1 MFPRFRFLTALYYDD
16 QRVAATDHQTN
27 LANYP
32 HQPPVV
38 RRRFQDFAFLRDHL
52 VKAFPASVVPPIPD
66 KHRMGMSLPI
76 SLLISVLQPTYQPV
90 SALVKLLTGRIH
102 QGRPILARIR

>member
-1 MFPRFRFLTALYYDD
+1 MLSPSRTTVQASKVELNL
-16 QRVAATDHQTN
+16 QTN

-32 HQPPVV
+32 TQPIVV

-66 KHRMGMSLPI
+66 KHRMGMYGSPI
-76 SLLISVLQPTYQPV
+76 MRLGL
-90 SALVKLLTGRIH
+90 AL
-102 QGRPILARIR
+102 AM